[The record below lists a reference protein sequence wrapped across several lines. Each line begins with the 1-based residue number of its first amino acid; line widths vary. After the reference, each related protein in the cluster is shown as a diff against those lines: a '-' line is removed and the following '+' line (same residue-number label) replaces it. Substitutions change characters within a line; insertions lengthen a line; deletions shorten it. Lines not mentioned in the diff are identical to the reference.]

1 MDAARA
7 RSRAAGGG
15 SLRRLL
21 TVDDGPWRRVEAQ
34 ARMALPCLVA
44 LPLALVSALPL
55 GPPHLG
61 PAMPFLPA
69 AAVFHWTVYRPD
81 LMPRGAVF
89 AIGLLHDGLTGAPLG
104 MAAAALLA
112 LQAAAAACRPFF
124 AGATVAAAWL
134 GFGALAAA
142 AAALSWCLASLYHLA
157 PVPAAPAA
165 AQACLTAACYPLL
178 ARGFIALQRG
188 LPAPSPARTR

>member
-15 SLRRLL
+15 GLRRLL

-44 LPLALVSALPL
+44 LPLALLSALPL

-178 ARGFIALQRG
+178 APAFIALQRG
-188 LPAPSPARTR
+188 LPAPARTR